1 MAKQQKG
8 LKRSKPSYVYSI
20 IGVSLVLFILGIMGW
35 IFLNFKQYGTSLK
48 ENVQVQA
55 FFNRLR
61 ADSINEIKNYI
72 QQQPY
77 AKDVIYIDKAKAAE
91 IYNKDL
97 QEDFSK
103 VLDDNP
109 LPESIEFKLKSD
121 YVNNDSLAKISATIT
136 QLYGNVISEL
146 KYPKTVVNTL
156 NTQAS
161 QFGLIFLVV
170 GVILSVIV
178 IFSIDNTI
186 RLAMFSNRFLI
197 KTMQMVGATRW
208 FIAKP
213 MNIRAI
219 INGLI
224 SALIAVTLLFFL
236 IQWAESNVEQLRVIR
251 DTKTTIILFGGIAI
265 LGMAISLISTHR
277 SVIKY
282 LKMRL
287 DDLY

>member
-1 MAKQQKG
+1 MAKKQKG
-8 LKRSKPSYVYSI
+8 LKRSKPSYIYSI
-20 IGVSLVLFILGIMGW
+20 IGVSLVLLILGIMGW
-35 IFLNFKQYGTSLK
+35 IFLNFQQVSNNFK
-48 ENVQVQA
+48 ESVKVQA
-55 FFNRLR
+55 FFTRLR
-61 ADSINEIKNYI
+61 ADSINQIRTYI
-72 QQQPY
+72 EQQPY
-77 AKDVIYIDKAKAAE
+77 AKDVIYIDTAKAAE
-91 IYNKDL
+91 IFNKDNN
-97 QEDFSK
+97 EDWRK
-103 VLDDNP
+103 VLTENP
-109 LPESIEFKLKSD
+109 FPESIEFSLKSG

-146 KYPKTVVNTL
+146 KYPKNMVNTL

-161 QFGLIFLVV
+161 KFGLILLVV

-208 FIAKP
+208 FIARP

-224 SALIAVTLLFFL
+224 SAAIASLLLFFL
-236 IQWAESNVEQLRVIR
+236 IQWAENNMEQLRAIR
-251 DTKTTIILFGGIAI
+251 DTRTTIILFGSMAVVGIC
-265 LGMAISLISTHR
+265 ISLISTHR